1 MSKLLTVFGATGQ
14 QGGSILHYLLR
25 RPDVLNIYRLRGIT
39 RDVSKP
45 AAVAL
50 KEAGVEMVQ
59 ADMDDKASLRAAVAG
74 SNAVFAMTNFWETG
88 SAEVEVAQ
96 GKAMADAA
104 VGAGAE
110 LIVWASLPNVTEMS
124 GGKLSN
130 VKNYD
135 DKAEVEAYI
144 RTLPIKSAFFMPA
157 MYMQMFTHMFKPKP
171 NNDRELVFSVTWSG
185 RCPLI
190 DIRDAGKFIVPA
202 LLDPDKYN
210 GKRFTAATAFYTPA
224 QMVEGWKKVTGK
236 EIQLGEASDGA
247 WGQGFPP
254 GLLAMLKEVTGLI
267 SEYECYGPTGQED
280 LDWTLAQMDDAAT
293 TWERFVQ
300 DNEPWFD

>member
-1 MSKLLTVFGATGQ
+1 MSKLLTVFGATGL
-14 QGGSILHYLLR
+14 QGGSLLHYLLKR
-25 RPDVLNIYRLRGIT
+25 TDVLDIYRLRGVT

-50 KEAGVEMVQ
+50 KEAWVEMVQ
-59 ADMDDKASLRAAVAG
+59 GDMDDEASLRSAVAG

-88 SAEVEVAQ
+88 SAEVEIAQ

-104 VGAGAE
+104 VATGAE
-110 LIVWASLPNVTEMS
+110 LIVWSSLPNVTEMS
-124 GGKLSN
+124 NGKLSGVKN
-130 VKNYD
+130 VKTFLPILSGSYD
-135 DKAEVEAYI
+135 DKAKVEGYI

-171 NNDRELVFSVTWSG
+171 NNQGELVFSVTWSG

-224 QMVEGWKKVTGK
+224 EMVEVWKKVTGK
-236 EIQLGEASDGA
+236 EIKIGQASNGA
-247 WGQGFPP
+247 WDPGFPP
-254 GLLAMLKEVTGLI
+254 DLLEMLKE
-267 SEYECYGPTGQED
+267 
-280 LDWTLAQMDDAAT
+280 
-293 TWERFVQ
+293 
-300 DNEPWFD
+300 